1 MHGTALCVHLSDWER
16 GGHQSLTQAKGPTQG
31 QKKARMQVLTHD
43 KLAKTNIIFTSR
55 TNANIMFGSRTNALI
70 VASYWLPKGN
80 LTCTSDMHCRR
91 FGWPIMYVFDLRILS
106 AKSSQKRKL

>member
-1 MHGTALCVHLSDWER
+1 M
-16 GGHQSLTQAKGPTQG
+16 TQAKGPTQG

-80 LTCTSDMHCRR
+80 LTCTSHMHCRR
-91 FGWPIMYVFDLRILS
+91 FGWPICMYLTFAYFPQNPR
-106 AKSSQKRKL
+106 KRGSCESGREEER